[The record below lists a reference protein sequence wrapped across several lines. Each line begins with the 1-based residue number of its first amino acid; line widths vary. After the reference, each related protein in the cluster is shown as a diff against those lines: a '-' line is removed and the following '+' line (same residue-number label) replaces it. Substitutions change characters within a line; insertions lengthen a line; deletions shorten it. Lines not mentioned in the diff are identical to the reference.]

1 MNKNLLSIIIVA
13 SLIILGGALI
23 FGFSFFNKPKI
34 DTNGIILFYG
44 DGCPHCKIVDDFITE
59 NKIEDKIKFSRLEV
73 WFNKNNQAIISKVAE
88 TCGIKGDSV
97 GVPFLY
103 DGKGNC
109 VVGDEL
115 VINFF
120 KNEANIK

>member
-1 MNKNLLSIIIVA
+1 MNKNLLLIVIAVVLIVA
-13 SLIILGGALI
+13 GGLLI
-23 FGFSFFNKPKI
+23 FGFSSFSKPKADI
-34 DTNGIILFYG
+34 TGIILFYG

-109 VVGDEL
+109 VVGDEP